1 MPEMILVREV
11 KIERVPSNTIAIT
24 KHTRIPITMD
34 NANCV
39 PSYYETESVRG
50 EQFISHDGNIA
61 CIGMCGEVRDAIG
74 LPLGV
79 FERQQKEIAK
89 LEQKVTDMN
98 QYAEAAARK
107 LRSLSLW
114 QRCKVFLG
122 ADPMKFCV

>member
-11 KIERVPSNTIAIT
+11 KTERVPRNTIAIT
-24 KHTRIPITMD
+24 KHARIPITMYD
-34 NANCV
+34 IDCISF
-39 PSYYETESVRG
+39 PYETEEVRG
-50 EQFISHDGNIA
+50 ERFVSHDGNIV

-89 LEQKVTDMN
+89 LEQKVADMN
-98 QYAEAAARK
+98 QRTEAAARK